1 MDISTSG
8 LQMIAG
14 FEAYA
19 PRPYFDV
26 GGRLTWGYGHLKKP
40 GELAPTFISRSDAL
54 ALLHSDAEI
63 FVKLAN
69 ANLKVALN
77 QNQFDALVS
86 ILYNVGPGV
95 PKVKDGIIVLRT
107 GKPSTLLANINA
119 GAFAA
124 AAQQFLVWDKVGG
137 SVVRGL
143 ENRREAERKLFL
155 TPVPPSLPAPK

>member
-1 MDISTSG
+1 MDISTNG
-8 LQMIAG
+8 LTFIAG
-14 FEAYA
+14 WEQYA
-19 PRPYFDV
+19 PRPYYDV
-26 GGRLTWGYGHLKKP
+26 GGRLTWGFGHLQKP
-40 GELAPTFISRSDAL
+40 GEHPPTFINRPDAL
-54 ALLHSDAEI
+54 ALLHSDAAI
-63 FVKLAN
+63 MVKIAN
-69 ANLKVALN
+69 LNLKVTLN
-77 QNQFDALVS
+77 QNQFDAFVS
-86 ILYNVGPGV
+86 LLFNVGPGV

-155 TPVPPSLPAPK
+155 TPIPPALTAPK